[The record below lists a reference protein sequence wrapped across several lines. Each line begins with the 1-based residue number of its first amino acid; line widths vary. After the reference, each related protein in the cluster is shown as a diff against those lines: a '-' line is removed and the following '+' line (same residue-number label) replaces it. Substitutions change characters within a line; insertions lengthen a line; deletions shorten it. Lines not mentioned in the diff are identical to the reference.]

1 MAVTVSEAAGINED
15 ISKKAARGDEL
26 LRTMNS
32 SMMRITE
39 SSGKMKN
46 IVEIINDISDKI
58 NLLSLNAAI
67 EAARAGEA
75 GRGFAVVAEEISKL
89 ADQTA
94 ASIKEIDQYIKSN
107 SDEIS
112 RGMASI
118 SETTSTIMS
127 IIEGI
132 NRISLMMEEI
142 AKTMGEQ
149 KSISG
154 SVRENS
160 LTVQHR
166 AEEIK
171 YSTDEQK
178 KAMDEIVKSISHINE
193 LTQANASGAEEIS
206 GSSEN
211 LAAMAETLKESV
223 EFFKLPEKK

>member
-1 MAVTVSEAAGINED
+1 
-15 ISKKAARGDEL
+15 
-26 LRTMNS
+26 MNS
-32 SMMRITE
+32 SMLRITE
-39 SSGKMKN
+39 SSGKMQN

-94 ASIKEIDQYIKSN
+94 ASIKEIDQYIRSN
-107 SDEIS
+107 ASEIS
-112 RGMASI
+112 AGMASI
-118 SETTSTIMS
+118 SETTNTMIS

-132 NRISLMMEEI
+132 NRISAMMEEI
-142 AKTMGEQ
+142 AHNMSNQ
-149 KSISG
+149 KSISAN
-154 SVRENS
+154 VHENA
-160 LTVQHR
+160 TAVQRR
-166 AEEIK
+166 AEEITF
-171 YSTDEQK
+171 STDEQK

-223 EFFKLPEKK
+223 EYFKLAEKK